1 MPEFR
6 YRAADRQGALREGQL
21 RADSADAALRQLR
34 QQGLTP
40 IGLTEGGSSSATAS
54 SGALVQTTS
63 RPRRARRPGA
73 EDVLAMTNELTVLL
87 RAGLPLDRA
96 FKVMIGMNANPAM
109 TEVLA
114 QILDAVKGGK
124 GLSQALRPHVALFGE
139 FYINMVR
146 SGEAGGRLGEVLA
159 RLGEHLERSRA
170 LRQSVI
176 SALIYPSILIVV
188 AILSVFLMLG
198 FVVPQF
204 ETLFADMGQA
214 LPLPTRIVVGA
225 GHAVADYGVF
235 GLMLAAVV
243 WFFWKRWLVT
253 TAGRNWRDR
262 QILRLPVLGAVL
274 TKYEI
279 TRFSRTLGTLLGSGV
294 SMLESISIALDTI
307 GNIHVR
313 QALVGLT
320 GAVKQGGRLATELE
334 KSGVFTP
341 MATHMVMIGE
351 ETGRVDSM
359 LLELARVYDDE
370 VQAGVKRALTLL
382 EPVLILVLGV
392 VIAAI
397 IISILMGILSVNDLA
412 V

>member
-204 ETLFADMGQA
+204 ETLFC
-214 LPLPTRIVVGA
+214 RHGA
-225 GHAVADYGVF
+225 GAAPADAYCGRRRACRGRLRRV
-235 GLMLAAVV
+235 
-243 WFFWKRWLVT
+243 RSY
-253 TAGRNWRDR
+253 AGR
-262 QILRLPVLGAVL
+262 G
-274 TKYEI
+274 
-279 TRFSRTLGTLLGSGV
+279 G
-294 SMLESISIALDTI
+294 
-307 GNIHVR
+307 
-313 QALVGLT
+313 LV
-320 GAVKQGGRLATELE
+320 
-334 KSGVFTP
+334 
-341 MATHMVMIGE
+341 
-351 ETGRVDSM
+351 
-359 LLELARVYDDE
+359 LLETLAGDDS
-370 VQAGVKRALTLL
+370 RAK
-382 EPVLILVLGV
+382 
-392 VIAAI
+392 
-397 IISILMGILSVNDLA
+397 LA
-412 V
+412 